1 LNRTVLFTAA
11 HAHFPD
17 TDPLG
22 GGKAVA
28 DFLIRQSPHWQVLS
42 PQTTGLTLP
51 KPLAELS
58 EWEYARF
65 CRQFERVTTAAI
77 LQHDPAQCVV
87 LTNDISEGP
96 DFARL
101 GKLGYRLVSIW
112 HVDVV
117 DYFCRMYLRNW
128 VRPERAARWSRYRW
142 LPDVLQLVFHKQADC
157 VRSSA
162 RLIVPSA
169 PMKDVILRCYPD
181 CPPANMV
188 VMPWGNLAGVKS
200 EASVRE
206 IGRDRPPGCPNQY
219 AARPAACP
227 RFLIGVAPYPAED
240 EVVIMT
246 LSRLSPEK
254 GIERLIK
261 ALRHLDTLNYRVWIC
276 GAPAFMQGQRYAAK
290 LRRLAGDR
298 VEFLGHVTGARK
310 AALLQRAD
318 LFVSA
323 SRHESYGLTIAEAA
337 AAGCRIV
344 SHQHY
349 GAAGTVVDCS
359 QPRELARVLTDLIR
373 AGRTVKS
380 PLEEPT
386 NLVAERLEAVLTSIV
401 TMMCIFWTTVV

>member
-1 LNRTVLFTAA
+1 MNRTVLFTAA
-11 HAHFPD
+11 HAHFSD
-17 TDPLG
+17 TEPLG

-28 DFLIRQSPHWQVLS
+28 DFLSRQCPHWQVLS
-42 PQTTGLTLP
+42 PQSTSLAVPKSLT
-51 KPLAELS
+51 ELS

-65 CRQFERVTTAAI
+65 CRQFERATTAAI
-77 LQHDPAQCVV
+77 LQHDPAECVV

-101 GKLGYRLVSIW
+101 GKLGYPLASIW

-128 VRPERAARWSRYRW
+128 LRPERAARWSRYRW

-169 PMKDVILRCYPD
+169 PMKDVIVRCYPD
-181 CPPANMV
+181 YPPDHIL
-188 VMPWGNLAGVKS
+188 VMPWGNIAAFES
-200 EASVRE
+200 EANVQE
-206 IGRDRPPGCPNQY
+206 IGRDRPPGCPNQH
-219 AARPAACP
+219 AARPA
-227 RFLIGVAPYPAED
+227 VTPYPAD
-240 EVVIMT
+240 TEVVIMT

-254 GIERLIK
+254 GIERLLE
-261 ALRHLDTLNYRVWIC
+261 ALRHLGALNYRVWIC
-276 GAPAFMQGQRYAAK
+276 GAPAFMQGRRYAAK
-290 LRRLAGDR
+290 LRKLARDR

-337 AAGCRIV
+337 SAGCRIV

-349 GAAGTVVDCS
+349 GAAGTVVDCG
-359 QPRELARVLTDLIR
+359 QPREFARVLTELIR
-373 AGRTVKS
+373 AGRTIKS
-380 PLEEPT
+380 PTAQAT
-386 NLVAERLEAVLTSIV
+386 NPVAKQVEAVLTALA
-401 TMMCIFWTTVV
+401 

>member
-1 LNRTVLFTAA
+1 MNRTVLFTAA
-11 HAHFPD
+11 HAHFSD
-17 TDPLG
+17 TEPLG

-28 DFLIRQSPHWQVLS
+28 DFLIRQCPHWQVLS
-42 PQTTGLTLP
+42 PQSTGLALP
-51 KPLAELS
+51 KPLTELS

-65 CRQFERVTTAAI
+65 CRQFERATTEAI
-77 LQHDPAQCVV
+77 LQHDPTQCVV

-96 DFARL
+96 DFAKL
-101 GKLGYRLVSIW
+101 GKLGYRLASIW

-117 DYFCRMYLRNW
+117 DYFCRMYFQNW
-128 VRPERAARWSRYRW
+128 LRPERAARWNRYRW

-157 VRSSA
+157 VRSSS

-169 PMKDVILRCYPD
+169 PMKDVIVRCYPD
-181 CPPANMV
+181 YPPDHIL
-188 VMPWGNLAGVKS
+188 VMPWGNLAGVGQ
-200 EASVRE
+200 ASRLSSSNE
-206 IGRDRPPGCPNQY
+206 DRRD
-219 AARPAACP
+219 A
-227 RFLIGVAPYPAED
+227 YPTSFD
-240 EVVIMT
+240 ETVIIMT

-254 GIERLIK
+254 GIERLLK
-261 ALRHLDTLNYRVWIC
+261 ALRHLGTLNYRVWIC
-276 GAPAFMQGQRYAAK
+276 GAPAFMQGQRYAAR

-359 QPRELARVLTDLIR
+359 QPRELAQVLSDLIR

-380 PLEEPT
+380 ALEEPA
-386 NLVAERLEAVLTSIV
+386 NPVAERLEAVLTALA
-401 TMMCIFWTTVV
+401 

>member
-1 LNRTVLFTAA
+1 MNRTVLFTAA
-11 HAHFPD
+11 HAHFSD
-17 TDPLG
+17 SEPLG

-28 DFLIRQSPHWQVLS
+28 DFLIRQCPQWQVLS
-42 PQTTGLTLP
+42 PQSTGLTLP
-51 KPLAELS
+51 KPLTELS

-65 CRQFERVTTAAI
+65 CRQFERATTEAI

-101 GKLGYRLVSIW
+101 GKLGYRLASIW

-128 VRPERAARWSRYRW
+128 LRPERAVRWSRSRW

-169 PMKDVILRCYPD
+169 PMKDVIVSCYPD
-181 CPPANMV
+181 YPPDHIV
-188 VMPWGNLAGVKS
+188 VMPWGNIAAAQPVADTANPAGS
-200 EASVRE
+200 
-206 IGRDRPPGCPNQY
+206 
-219 AARPAACP
+219 
-227 RFLIGVAPYPAED
+227 D

-254 GIERLIK
+254 GIERLLK
-261 ALRHLDTLNYRVWIC
+261 ALRHLGALNYRVWIC
-276 GAPAFMQGQRYAAK
+276 GAPAFMQGRRYAAN
-290 LRRLAGDR
+290 LARLAGDR
-298 VEFLGHVTGARK
+298 VEFLGHVTGTRK

-349 GAAGTVVDCS
+349 GAAGTVVDCG
-359 QPRELARVLTDLIR
+359 QPREFARVLAELIR
-373 AGRTVKS
+373 AGRTIKS
-380 PLEEPT
+380 PDSQAANP
-386 NLVAERLEAVLTSIV
+386 VAEQVAAVLTALA
-401 TMMCIFWTTVV
+401 

>member
-1 LNRTVLFTAA
+1 MNRTVLFTAA

-17 TDPLG
+17 TEPLG

-28 DFLIRQSPHWQVLS
+28 DYLIRQRPDWEVLS
-42 PQTTGLTLP
+42 PQTTDLTLA

-58 EWEYARF
+58 EWEYAWF
-65 CRQFERVTTAAI
+65 CRQFERLTTDAI
-77 LQHDPAQCVV
+77 LQHDPSECVV

-96 DFARL
+96 DFAKL

-128 VRPERAARWSRYRW
+128 IRPERAARWSRYRG

-181 CPPANMV
+181 CLPANV
-188 VMPWGNLAGVKS
+188 EVMPWGNLAVAQPVA
-200 EASVRE
+200 EAA
-206 IGRDRPPGCPNQY
+206 N
-219 AARPAACP
+219 PASA
-227 RFLIGVAPYPAED
+227 D

-254 GIERLIK
+254 GIERLLR
-261 ALRHLDTLNYRVWIC
+261 ALPFVDGRFRVWIC
-276 GAPAFMQGQRYAAK
+276 GAPAFMQGHRYAAK
-290 LRRLAGDR
+290 LRRLAGER

-323 SRHESYGLTIAEAA
+323 SRHESYGLTIAEAV

-344 SHQHY
+344 SHHHY

-359 QPRELARVLTDLIR
+359 EPHELARVVTELIR
-373 AGRTVKS
+373 AGRTAKG
-380 PLEEPT
+380 PITETANP
-386 NLVAERLEAVLTSIV
+386 VAERLTDILTALA
-401 TMMCIFWTTVV
+401 